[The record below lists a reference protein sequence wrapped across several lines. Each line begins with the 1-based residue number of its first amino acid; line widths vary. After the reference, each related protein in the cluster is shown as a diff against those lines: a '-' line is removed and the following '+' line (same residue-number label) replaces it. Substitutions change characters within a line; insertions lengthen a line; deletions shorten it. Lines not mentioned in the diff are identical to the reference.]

1 MNTAKVV
8 DNLIQDWKAAG
19 ITGAELVVAIA
30 KACMG
35 WPYVFGARGQYC
47 TPSNR
52 KARIRS
58 DHPTIYTK
66 CQVLTGPKTTC
77 TGCRYYPGGTTR
89 FFDCRGFTYWVFQQL
104 GYKIAGAGA
113 TSQYND
119 NANWSEKGLIADM
132 PRDVV
137 CIVFKDVKGT
147 KEHTGI
153 HIGNGQIIHCSNGV
167 QTGKITDKGWT
178 HYALVN
184 GFDGKLKTDAEVV
197 EISGTAGSSGKNT
210 DTSGT
215 ANESGKNTD
224 ISGTSG
230 SSGKTSGAFGSS
242 EDRYTSLP
250 TVRNGSKGEAVVLCQ
265 QALMAAGYSVGPD
278 GADGV
283 FGKNTLMGVR
293 DFQMDAGLTIDGIV
307 GPSTWYAMQATVPA
321 VFAHSDSSGSAHDSS
336 PDSSGTSDHAP
347 VSPVSS
353 GTSDHAPV
361 SPVSSGTSDHTP
373 ISPVSSEPSG
383 SVTAAS
389 LYTVRIPH
397 LTESAAD
404 MLLRQYPEAKKTKE
418 GGES

>member
-1 MNTAKVV
+1 MNTATVV
-8 DNLIQDWKAAG
+8 DNYIRNWKAAG

-30 KACMG
+30 RACMG

-52 KARIRS
+52 RARIRS

-66 CQVLTGPKTTC
+66 CQVLTGPKTSC
-77 TGCRYYPGGTTR
+77 TGCKYHPGGTTR
-89 FFDCRGFTYWVFQQL
+89 FFDCRGFTYWVFLQL

-119 NANWSEKGLIADM
+119 NTNWSEKGLIANM

-184 GFDGKLKTDAEVV
+184 GFDGKLKADGVPVEMPGTSGSTTGNTDSKTGSDASGKTTDS
-197 EISGTAGSSGKNT
+197 SGTAG
-210 DTSGT
+210 TS
-215 ANESGKNTD
+215 NSV
-224 ISGTSG
+224 
-230 SSGKTSGAFGSS
+230 
-242 EDRYTSLP
+242 EDRRNSLP
-250 TVRNGSKGEAVVLCQ
+250 TVRRGSNGDAVVLCQ

-283 FGKNTLMGVR
+283 FGKNTLMAVR

-307 GPSTWYAMQATVPA
+307 GPRTWYAMQAAVPA
-321 VFAHSDSSGSAHDSS
+321 VFSQHDSSGSAPEAS
-336 PDSSGTSDHAP
+336 PDPSEASASAP
-347 VSPVSS
+347 
-353 GTSDHAPV
+353 AP
-361 SPVSSGTSDHTP
+361 
-373 ISPVSSEPSG
+373 
-383 SVTAAS
+383 S
-389 LYTVRIPH
+389 LYTVQIPH
-397 LTESAAD
+397 LTESEAKA
-404 MLLRQYPEAKKTKE
+404 LLQKYPEAKETKE

>member
-30 KACMG
+30 RACMG

-66 CQVLTGPKTTC
+66 CQVLTGPKTSC
-77 TGCRYYPGGTTR
+77 TGCKYYPGGTTR

-119 NANWSEKGLIADM
+119 NANWSEKGLIANM

-184 GFDGKLKTDAEVV
+184 GFDGKLNPNGEVV
-197 EISGTAGSSGKNT
+197 EIP
-210 DTSGT
+210 GT
-215 ANESGKNTD
+215 ANE
-224 ISGTSG
+224 SGTSG
-230 SSGKTSGAFGSS
+230 SSGKTSGASGSS

-307 GPSTWYAMQATVPA
+307 GPRTWFALRAAVPD
-321 VFAHSDSSGSAHDSS
+321 VF
-336 PDSSGTSDHAP
+336 PDMAAEKAP
-347 VSPVSS
+347 
-353 GTSDHAPV
+353 
-361 SPVSSGTSDHTP
+361 
-373 ISPVSSEPSG
+373 
-383 SVTAAS
+383 AAETT

-397 LTESAAD
+397 LTESTAAA
-404 MLLRQYPEAKKTKE
+404 LLQQYPEAKKTKE
-418 GGES
+418 GGKS